1 MITNK
6 HTDTHC
12 ITSGNKLFYA
22 AVTGRDH
29 SQIVT
34 MGRIGSQHTIRVQS
48 SNSKTGCCLKF
59 FVTILAITVIVLVG
73 VIIWLIYRAPTASDG
88 SAYLFQSG
96 PSTASGGFIEDAV
109 CKLPK
114 DVGPCRGALL
124 RYYFNYETKRCDEFI
139 YGGCKGNANNFQTIL
154 ECQELCMKPAT
165 KIAKTDVCKLPQDV
179 GPCKAMIPRF
189 AYDDNLKACVPFTYG
204 GCQGNGNNFET
215 KEQCEA
221 QCMAF
226 DSYILSLSAFRT
238 FILYFSALTD
248 NACKQPIKVGP
259 CLALIPR
266 YGFDPTVGK
275 CVQFM
280 YGGCEQNENNFET
293 LEACQEICQAAKAE
307 ETDVCKLPQD
317 VGPCKARIQRI
328 TYDDTIKACVPFTYG
343 GCQGNGNNFETKE
356 ECEKKCV
363 ATAAKAEETDVCKLP
378 QDVGPCRAMFPRF
391 AYDDTMKAC
400 VPFIYG
406 GCQGNGNNFETK
418 EECEKKCVAKAS
430 TTEETDVCKL
440 PQYVGPCRARIQR
453 FAYDA
458 NLKAC
463 VPFTYGGCQG
473 NGNNFETKEQCEAKC
488 MGSLPCEFFG
498 PTVTFD
504 DVDDPCKQP
513 IEVGPCFALIPRYAF
528 NQRAAKCISFNYGG
542 CQGNNNNFETLE
554 AYQQTC
560 SILKIS
566 CISKAVPAKQN
577 VQGKGLPERCTLPLS
592 KGPCNMHW
600 RRYAYSF
607 QDNTCRLF
615 IYGGC
620 QGNENN
626 FATREEC
633 ERECVRSSPYHFLL
647 ISN

>member
-221 QCMAF
+221 KCM
-226 DSYILSLSAFRT
+226 
-238 FILYFSALTD
+238 ALTD

-363 ATAAKAEETDVCKLP
+363 A
-378 QDVGPCRAMFPRF
+378 
-391 AYDDTMKAC
+391 
-400 VPFIYG
+400 
-406 GCQGNGNNFETK
+406 
-418 EECEKKCVAKAS
+418 KAS

-488 MGSLPCEFFG
+488 MGSLP
-498 PTVTFD
+498 
-504 DVDDPCKQP
+504 
-513 IEVGPCFALIPRYAF
+513 Y
-528 NQRAAKCISFNYGG
+528 
-542 CQGNNNNFETLE
+542 
-554 AYQQTC
+554 
-560 SILKIS
+560 
-566 CISKAVPAKQN
+566 

-600 RRYAYSF
+600 RRYAYSS

-633 ERECVRSSPYHFLL
+633 ERECKRPS
-647 ISN
+647 

>member
-165 KIAKTDVCKLPQDV
+165 KIAK
-179 GPCKAMIPRF
+179 
-189 AYDDNLKACVPFTYG
+189 
-204 GCQGNGNNFET
+204 
-215 KEQCEA
+215 
-221 QCMAF
+221 
-226 DSYILSLSAFRT
+226 
-238 FILYFSALTD
+238 
-248 NACKQPIKVGP
+248 
-259 CLALIPR
+259 
-266 YGFDPTVGK
+266 
-275 CVQFM
+275 
-280 YGGCEQNENNFET
+280 
-293 LEACQEICQAAKAE
+293 
-307 ETDVCKLPQD
+307 TDVCKLPQD

-488 MGSLPCEFFG
+488 MGSLP
-498 PTVTFD
+498 
-504 DVDDPCKQP
+504 
-513 IEVGPCFALIPRYAF
+513 
-528 NQRAAKCISFNYGG
+528 
-542 CQGNNNNFETLE
+542 
-554 AYQQTC
+554 
-560 SILKIS
+560 
-566 CISKAVPAKQN
+566 
-577 VQGKGLPERCTLPLS
+577 
-592 KGPCNMHW
+592 
-600 RRYAYSF
+600 
-607 QDNTCRLF
+607 
-615 IYGGC
+615 
-620 QGNENN
+620 
-626 FATREEC
+626 
-633 ERECVRSSPYHFLL
+633 
-647 ISN
+647 

>member
-179 GPCKAMIPRF
+179 GPCKARIQRIT
-189 AYDDNLKACVPFTYG
+189 YDDTIKACVPFTYGGCQGNGNNFETKEECEKKCVATAAKAEETDVCKLPQDVGPCKARIQRITYDDTIKACVPFTYG

-221 QCMAF
+221 KCM
-226 DSYILSLSAFRT
+226 
-238 FILYFSALTD
+238 ALTD

-363 ATAAKAEETDVCKLP
+363 A
-378 QDVGPCRAMFPRF
+378 
-391 AYDDTMKAC
+391 
-400 VPFIYG
+400 
-406 GCQGNGNNFETK
+406 
-418 EECEKKCVAKAS
+418 KAS

-488 MGSLPCEFFG
+488 MGSLP
-498 PTVTFD
+498 
-504 DVDDPCKQP
+504 
-513 IEVGPCFALIPRYAF
+513 
-528 NQRAAKCISFNYGG
+528 
-542 CQGNNNNFETLE
+542 
-554 AYQQTC
+554 
-560 SILKIS
+560 
-566 CISKAVPAKQN
+566 
-577 VQGKGLPERCTLPLS
+577 
-592 KGPCNMHW
+592 
-600 RRYAYSF
+600 
-607 QDNTCRLF
+607 
-615 IYGGC
+615 
-620 QGNENN
+620 
-626 FATREEC
+626 
-633 ERECVRSSPYHFLL
+633 
-647 ISN
+647 